1 MSGNATDA
9 AVKQNKGDAG
19 LSPAEKISGYAWY
32 ALSLLTIVYVLNFL
46 DRTLIYLLFTPIK
59 ADMHL
64 SDIQLALLGATSFAI
79 FYTLLGVP
87 SGRLAD
93 RVSRKKLIAAGL
105 GIWSLFSGLTGF
117 AHDFWGIFL
126 CRVMVG
132 VGEATLGPAAL
143 SLLSD
148 YFPPRM
154 RATVQ
159 AVYSSGIAIGA
170 GIAFLFGGQIAQAF
184 GWRWAFYLLGF
195 PGLVFAALVLL
206 LKEKPRGQTETA
218 ATRNYSRD
226 DWRVLFTS
234 RPLIYLY
241 LGYALFGLAA
251 NSLSIWGTT
260 FFTRVHKF
268 DLAFIGWWGGI
279 LSLVAGVPGT
289 IFGGYVADRLR
300 RKGRGG
306 RMLFSAGSAFLA
318 IPFWIALLFSNSLW
332 LLLLANFVLLGLSLM
347 WLGPAAADVHEIAGP
362 KLRGL
367 GIGIYFF
374 AVNIAAY
381 AIGAP
386 LVGKLNDMLGTES
399 NPAGMRYAL
408 LVSPLACAASALLL
422 WLGSKKLREENKKG

>member
-1 MSGNATDA
+1 MSAKEITATI
-9 AVKQNKGDAG
+9 KHEP
-19 LSPAEKISGYAWY
+19 LEKIPSYAWY

-64 SDIQLALLGATSFAI
+64 SDTQLALLGATSFAI

-87 SGRLAD
+87 FGRMAD
-93 RVSRKKLIAAGL
+93 RVSRKRLIACGL
-105 GIWSLFSGLTGF
+105 AVWSLFSGLTGF
-117 AHDFWGIFL
+117 THNFWEIFL

-148 YFPPRM
+148 YFPPRV

-159 AVYSSGIAIGA
+159 AIYSSGIAIGA
-170 GIAFLFGGQIAQAF
+170 GIAFLLGGQIQSAF

-195 PGLVFAALVLL
+195 PGLIFAVMVLL
-206 LKEKPRGQTETA
+206 LKERPRGQTEATA
-218 ATRNYSRD
+218 ISYSRD

-251 NSLSIWGTT
+251 NSLSIWGVT
-260 FFTRVHKF
+260 FFMRVHKM

-279 LSLVAGVPGT
+279 LSIVAGVPVT
-289 IFGGYVADRLR
+289 ILGGYVADRLR
-300 RKGRGG
+300 RRGRGG
-306 RMLFSAGSAFLA
+306 RMLFSACAALLA
-318 IPFWIALLFSNSLW
+318 IPFWMALLFSNSLW
-332 LLLLANFVLLGLSLM
+332 ALLLANFVLLGLSLI

-386 LVGKLNDMLGTES
+386 FVGRLNDLLGADR
-399 NPAGMRYAL
+399 NPSGMRLSL
-408 LVSPLACAASALLL
+408 LVSPIACGASALLL
-422 WLGSKKLREENKKG
+422 WRGSKKLREEDTKELKQ

>member
-1 MSGNATDA
+1 MPDNATTA
-9 AVKQNKGDAG
+9 GTEVKASPVALAG
-19 LSPAEKISGYAWY
+19 KIPGYAWY
-32 ALSLLTIVYVLNFL
+32 ALCLLTLVYILNFL

-64 SDIQLALLGATSFAI
+64 SDTQLALLGATSFAV

-87 SGRLAD
+87 FGRMAD
-93 RVSRKKLIAAGL
+93 RVSRKKLIAGGL
-105 GIWSLFSGLTGF
+105 AVWSLFSGLTGF
-117 AHDFWGIFL
+117 THDFWGIFL

-148 YFPPRM
+148 YFPPRV

-170 GIAFLFGGQIAQAF
+170 GFAFLFGGQIAQAY

-195 PGLVFAALVLL
+195 PGLIFAVLVLL
-206 LKEKPRGQTETA
+206 LKEKPRGQTEA
-218 ATRNYSRD
+218 AANAVSYSRD
-226 DWRVLFTS
+226 DWKVLFTS
-234 RPLIYLY
+234 RPLVYLY

-251 NSLSIWGTT
+251 NSLSIWGVT
-260 FFTRVHKF
+260 FYIRVHKF
-268 DLAFIGWWGGI
+268 DFAFISWWGGI
-279 LSLVAGVPGT
+279 LSIVAGVPVT
-289 IFGGYVADRLR
+289 ILGGYMADRLR
-300 RKGRGG
+300 RQGRGG
-306 RMLFSAGSAFLA
+306 RMLFSACAALLA
-318 IPFWIALLFSNSLW
+318 IPFWLALLFGNNLW
-332 LLLLANFVLLGLSLM
+332 LLLIANFVLLGLSLI

-386 LVGKLNDMLGTES
+386 LIGKLNDLLGATEH
-399 NPAGMRYAL
+399 PQAMRYAL
-408 LVSPLACAASALLL
+408 LICPLACAVSALLL
-422 WLGSKKLREENKKG
+422 WRGSRVIRRA

>member
-1 MSGNATDA
+1 M
-9 AVKQNKGDAG
+9 
-19 LSPAEKISGYAWY
+19 
-32 ALSLLTIVYVLNFL
+32 
-46 DRTLIYLLFTPIK
+46 K

-64 SDIQLALLGATSFAI
+64 SDTQLALLGATSFAI

-87 SGRLAD
+87 FGRMAD
-93 RVSRKKLIAAGL
+93 RVSRKRLIAGGL
-105 GIWSLFSGLTGF
+105 AVWSLFSGLTGF
-117 AHDFWGIFL
+117 THDFWGIFL

-148 YFPPRM
+148 YFPPRV

-170 GIAFLFGGQIAQAF
+170 GFAFLFGGQIAQAY

-195 PGLVFAALVLL
+195 PGLIFAVLVLL
-206 LKEKPRGQTETA
+206 LKEKPRGQTEAA
-218 ATRNYSRD
+218 ATEVSYSRD
-226 DWRVLFTS
+226 DWKVLFTS

-251 NSLSIWGTT
+251 NSLSIWGVT
-260 FFTRVHKF
+260 FYIRVHKF
-268 DLAFIGWWGGI
+268 DLSFISWWGGI
-279 LSLVAGVPGT
+279 LSIVAGVPVT
-289 IFGGYVADRLR
+289 ILGGYMADRLR
-300 RKGRGG
+300 RRGRGG
-306 RMLFSAGSAFLA
+306 RMLFSACAALLA
-318 IPFWIALLFSNSLW
+318 IPFWLALLFGNNLW
-332 LLLLANFVLLGLSLM
+332 LLLIANFVLLGLSLI

-386 LVGKLNDMLGTES
+386 LIGKLNDILGAAER
-399 NPAGMRYAL
+399 PQLMRYAL
-408 LVSPLACAASALLL
+408 LICPLACVISAFLL
-422 WLGSKKLREENKKG
+422 WRGSRAIRRA

>member
-1 MSGNATDA
+1 MPDNATTA
-9 AVKQNKGDAG
+9 GTEVKE
-19 LSPAEKISGYAWY
+19 SPVAPTEKIPGYAWY
-32 ALSLLTIVYVLNFL
+32 ALSLLTLVYILNFL

-64 SDIQLALLGATSFAI
+64 SDTQLALLGATSFAI

-87 SGRLAD
+87 FGRMAD
-93 RVSRKKLIAAGL
+93 RVSRKRLIAGGL
-105 GIWSLFSGLTGF
+105 AVWSLFSGLTGF
-117 AHDFWGIFL
+117 THDFWGIFL

-148 YFPPRM
+148 YFPPRV

-159 AVYSSGIAIGA
+159 AIYSSGIAIGA
-170 GIAFLFGGQIAQAF
+170 GFAFLFGGQIAQAY

-195 PGLVFAALVLL
+195 PGLIFAVLVLL
-206 LKEKPRGQTETA
+206 LKEKPRGQTEAA
-218 ATRNYSRD
+218 ATISYSRD
-226 DWRVLFTS
+226 DWKVLFTS
-234 RPLIYLY
+234 KPLVYLY

-251 NSLSIWGTT
+251 NSLSIWGVT
-260 FFTRVHKF
+260 FFIRVHKLDF
-268 DLAFIGWWGGI
+268 AFISWWGGI
-279 LSLVAGVPGT
+279 LSIVAGVPVT
-289 IFGGYVADRLR
+289 ILGGYMADRLR
-300 RKGRGG
+300 RQGRGG
-306 RMLFSAGSAFLA
+306 RMLFSACAALLA
-318 IPFWIALLFSNSLW
+318 IPFWLALLFGDNLW
-332 LLLLANFVLLGLSLM
+332 LLLIANFVLLGLSLI

-386 LVGKLNDMLGTES
+386 LIGKLNDLLGATER
-399 NPAGMRYAL
+399 PQAMRYAL
-408 LVSPLACAASALLL
+408 LICPIACVLSALLL
-422 WLGSKKLREENKKG
+422 WRGSRVIRRA